1 MRQASMRFAVVTF
14 VVVLFGL
21 MVSAIAGAR
30 AANPEITGVTPSP
43 VEPSPSAQ
51 PITVSGAHFL
61 ARLTLTVTGPGGGS
75 TDYREPAIRQ
85 LTETSFVVPVV
96 FTTAGTYRLVVTN
109 ADGGTSS
116 AFSLDAKAQTQA
128 PIIEAIRPER
138 LDASPNQQTIT
149 VSGRRFVPGNG
160 VMVTDPAGN
169 VQTVPAGAITDV
181 RPTSMQ
187 VTVTL
192 ELGGD
197 YSIVVT
203 TPSGLSSNSFSFRV
217 GPRRF

>member
-1 MRQASMRFAVVTF
+1 MRFAVVTF
-14 VVVLFGL
+14 VVVIFGL
-21 MVSAIAGAR
+21 MLSAMAGAR
-30 AANPEITGVTPSP
+30 AANPEITGVAPSP
-43 VEPSPSAQ
+43 VEPGPSAQ

-85 LTETSFVVPVV
+85 LTENSFVVPVV
-96 FTTAGTYRLVVTN
+96 FASAGTYRLVVTN

-116 AFSLDAKAQTQA
+116 AFSVEAKAQSQA
-128 PIIEAIRPER
+128 PVIEAVRPER
-138 LDASPNQQTIT
+138 LDASPNQQTIS
-149 VSGRRFVPGNG
+149 VIGRRFVPGNA

-169 VQTVPAGAITDV
+169 VQNVPAGAITDV
-181 RPTSMQ
+181 RPTAMQ

-192 ELGGD
+192 EQPGD

-203 TPSGLSSNSFSFRV
+203 TSAGQTSNSFSFRV
-217 GPRRF
+217 GPRRDRRH